1 MALDSFANVYLWQEM
16 AAELLQKY
24 TEELYNHC
32 KAAFIEP
39 RLELRALEPDDGN
52 LPQETEYQLIVDAD
66 QQALITDIKALT
78 RAVAERKQGVLR
90 AGELKAC
97 LFGTHLYEPVLHAAK
112 GSRTANQA
120 LHRNG
125 WYSMAL

>member
-1 MALDSFANVYLWQEM
+1 MALDSFANVFLWQEI

-66 QQALITDIKALT
+66 QQALITDIKALKRT
-78 RAVAERKQGVLR
+78 INERKQGVLR
-90 AGELKAC
+90 AGELKG
-97 LFGTHLYEPVLHAAK
+97 LF
-112 GSRTANQA
+112 
-120 LHRNG
+120 
-125 WYSMAL
+125 